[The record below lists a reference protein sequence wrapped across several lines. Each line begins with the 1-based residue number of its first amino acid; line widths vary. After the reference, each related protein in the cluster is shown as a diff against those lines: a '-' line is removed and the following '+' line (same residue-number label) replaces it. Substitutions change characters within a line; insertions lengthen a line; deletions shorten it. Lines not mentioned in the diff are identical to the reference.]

1 MTGQREGRGNRFE
14 GKAAIVTGAGS
25 GIGKATAMKLASEG
39 AKVALFDLL
48 DERTEQAVGE
58 INALHEGAALA
69 FDVDVSDP
77 QRVEQ
82 AVAEAAEQFGRI
94 DIVFANAGING
105 KLAPVDELS
114 VEEWEETLSINLT
127 GTFLT
132 VKYTVPYLKRQGGSI
147 IITSSINGN
156 DKFSGFGMSAY
167 SATKAGQVA
176 FAKMIA
182 LELARY
188 RIRVNAISPGAIA
201 TNIDNSTEKSEELK
215 EIIIPVEYPEGSQPL
230 AHGPG
235 QPEQVADLVA
245 FLASDESI
253 HITGARVV
261 IDGAESLL

>member
-1 MTGQREGRGNRFE
+1 MTGKREGNGNRFAN
-14 GKAAIVTGAGS
+14 KTAIVTGAGS

-48 DERTEQAVGE
+48 DERTEQAAGE
-58 INALHEGAALA
+58 INALYPGSARA

-77 QRVEQ
+77 ERMEQ
-82 AVAEAAEQFGRI
+82 AVVEAAKAFGRI

-114 VEEWEETLSINLT
+114 FEEWNKTLSINLT

-132 VKYTVPYLKRQGGSI
+132 VKYTVPYLKKQGGSI

-201 TNIDNSTEKSEELK
+201 TNIDKSTEKSKELE

-230 AHGPG
+230 ADGPG